1 MNSRPPYLS
10 LSTSAGAGERG
21 VVLILAVLAV
31 VLLTTLAVAIAAAVR
46 VELLASRSALERT
59 QALFLAEAGI
69 NRARAILLYEDV
81 SVDSL
86 QDPWGPDYEEPLHLP
101 QELGSGSYRVRVI
114 DASGR
119 INVNRANHET
129 LYNLTGDPDIAAAI
143 IDWRDPDDVVRPG
156 GAEWE
161 YYQALPW
168 PYLPRN
174 APFQSL
180 GELLLVKGMTPQLL
194 FGSPDVPALADLLSV
209 ESVSLNVNAFGES
222 RIGLN
227 SFRQWDEEAFRNQI
241 MARLGGALT
250 MYDANEIWAGLVALS
265 NTGQEYTSLAQLYTV
280 AGLSLDKIA
289 AIIDDVAID
298 ARRFARGKVNVNTA
312 PMEVLAALPGSSPEL
327 AAAIIDLRWQ
337 TPLLSLSEVAS
348 LLVDQAQ
355 PPEVLVTFIDQVT
368 TKSSSFAVESTGQVR
383 EGGVTR
389 NLRAFV
395 RREDDGVPIVHE
407 VEQEWALPPQQI
419 ELDIAHLR
427 R

>member
-1 MNSRPPYLS
+1 M
-10 LSTSAGAGERG
+10 
-21 VVLILAVLAV
+21 LILAVLAV
-31 VLLTTLAVAIAAAVR
+31 VLLTTLAVAITAAVR

-86 QDPWGPDYEEPLHLP
+86 QDPWGPDYEEPLYLP
-101 QELGSGSYRVRVI
+101 RDLGLGTYQVRVI

-119 INVNRANHET
+119 INVNQASHQT
-129 LYNLTGDPDIAAAI
+129 LFNLTGDSDIAAAI
-143 IDWRDPDDVVRPG
+143 IDWRDPDDEARPG

-161 YYQALPW
+161 YYQALPS

-174 APFQSL
+174 GAFQSL
-180 GELLLVKGMTPQLL
+180 GELLLVKGMTPEL
-194 FGSPDVPALADLLSV
+194 FFGTPDAPGLADLLSV
-209 ESVSLNVNAFGES
+209 ESVSLNVNAFGQS

-227 SFRQWDEEAFRNQI
+227 SFRQWDEGAFRDQI
-241 MARLGGALT
+241 MARLGGAIT

-265 NTGQEYTSLAQLYTV
+265 NTGQEYTSLSQLYTV

-289 AIIDDVAID
+289 AIIDDVAVD

-312 PMEVLAALPGSSPEL
+312 PLEVLAALPGSSPEL
-327 AAAIIDLRWQ
+327 AAGIVDLRWE
-337 TPLLSLSEVAS
+337 TPLVSLSAVAF
-348 LLVDQAQ
+348 LLLEQAQ
-355 PPEVLVTFIDQVT
+355 PPEVLAMFIDHVT
-368 TKSSSFAVESTGQVR
+368 TRSSSFVIESTGQAR
-383 EGGVTR
+383 DGGVTR

-395 RREDDGVPIVHE
+395 RREDDGVPVVHQI
-407 VEQEWALPPQQI
+407 EQEWALPPRET